1 MNVLMNYPKNGT
13 RLPFSHIWNRNVLNI
28 IRNHS
33 FSSNLLST
41 VCKQTNRFDR
51 RKIRNYFVSW
61 KRTLPQTP
69 QTVEKDQQFKSFSV
83 YFKKNLF
90 WKNVILIQYLN
101 FFGKW
106 NPLGRSLELNHSK
119 LKHVQ
124 FDLIF
129 VFKRGTK
136 RSMIASNA
144 LQ

>member
-1 MNVLMNYPKNGT
+1 MAHGCLSVTFEIETFWTLFAIT
-13 RLPFSHIWNRNVLNI
+13 RFLSTCFLLFVNKQIDLIEEKFAIILWVENELSHRHLKRLRRTNN
-28 IRNHS
+28 
-33 FSSNLLST
+33 SNLFL
-41 VCKQTNRFDR
+41 CILK
-51 RKIRNYFVSW
+51 KIFVFFQ
-61 KRTLPQTP
+61 KML
-69 QTVEKDQQFKSFSV
+69 
-83 YFKKNLF
+83 
-90 WKNVILIQYLN
+90 QYLN
-101 FFGKW
+101 FFEKW

>member
-1 MNVLMNYPKNGT
+1 MAHGCLSVTFEIETFWTLFAIT
-13 RLPFSHIWNRNVLNI
+13 RFLSTCFLLFVNKQIDLIEEKFAIILWVENELSHRHLKRLRRTNN
-28 IRNHS
+28 
-33 FSSNLLST
+33 SNLFL
-41 VCKQTNRFDR
+41 CILKKIFFF
-51 RKIRNYFVSW
+51 RKC
-61 KRTLPQTP
+61 
-69 QTVEKDQQFKSFSV
+69 
-83 YFKKNLF
+83 F

-101 FFGKW
+101 FFEKW